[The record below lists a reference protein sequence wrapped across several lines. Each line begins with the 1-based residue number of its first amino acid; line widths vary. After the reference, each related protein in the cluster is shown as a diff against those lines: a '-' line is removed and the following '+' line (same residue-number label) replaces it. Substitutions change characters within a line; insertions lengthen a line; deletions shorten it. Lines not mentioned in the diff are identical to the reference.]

1 MGDLRAGGVTER
13 EPDHSVHGS
22 RHDAAVPG
30 CRSVVRRVG
39 VLVAVTL
46 GAVASPANAA
56 DWAPPAVT
64 GSWDAEAGLSVPPPT
79 ASRLPDAP
87 ASDGLASRAAD
98 APAAPVDR
106 WLLADAL
113 LGRAAKHWLP
123 TRGAYGGTGNLSVRA
138 NALYLELHAMAAL
151 EGRASAARD
160 DARARALVQFL
171 TTPPVLVM
179 KTKVKRAKATFPHA
193 PAWEA
198 VYTRRS
204 SKASLHPSAD
214 SIVARALLAAW
225 NARMQ
230 LGLTADQQHGIKR
243 AVGLVARGSFYR
255 NGRRAANQINWNADV
270 LVADGIINARGASLV
285 RYRRELVW
293 FAQHMRQKVRAGGSA
308 NVTAGGALRYD
319 PSLPPSAPINIQGTG
334 EYENLVHGA
343 LAWYRTALQAG
354 MAPLSPAVRQ
364 RLARWSQQVVLG
376 TWTQAGYLNWDT
388 ALGSK
393 RRHLRQYWGFALDA
407 VLRSAGPGGFVDSPQ
422 QRAYVRLVARQGVEL
437 FARTAWDGTGA
448 LPAPTS
454 FGAPN
459 GFREGTGTE
468 VMAPLRFALI
478 ALQLDPLLG
487 DVAEA
492 DPGLLVAD
500 DRDIG
505 RLAVSSRRY
514 NLGIVRA
521 GPGLEGGMEP
531 TRLFDG
537 RQRPL
542 TVLGA
547 DGLVGPA
554 PDVRLLR
561 EGKVLAATQPGHTHA
576 LPARF
581 VAVGGTLR
589 NRTAARATASASGA
603 TSSGPDRV
611 AVAHRFTPFRVDTRY
626 IIHRKQATKAV
637 FRLPVWGDRAQLS
650 FLSGTTAVNGGWRAA
665 GGAIEVQATTTAGAV
680 MTVRYTGF
688 PAGAQL
694 RIVASSRDGRAP
706 AGTRT
711 LVITAPAGKVRTVT
725 REIAV
730 APVE

>member
-1 MGDLRAGGVTER
+1 MI
-13 EPDHSVHGS
+13 
-22 RHDAAVPG
+22 AAVSSRP
-30 CRSVVRRVG
+30 RPRQLVRAAVRAAALTAIVAAVG
-39 VLVAVTL
+39 AA
-46 GAVASPANAA
+46 GAASASAAGAAASPST
-56 DWAPPAVT
+56 DWALPAT
-64 GSWDAEAGLSVPPPT
+64 GTWDAEAGLFAAPAT
-79 ASRLPDAP
+79 ASRLPDA
-87 ASDGLASRAAD
+87 AERDGLASRAAD
-98 APAAPVDR
+98 EPAAPVDR

-113 LGRAAKHWLP
+113 LERAAKHWLG

-138 NALYLELHAMAAL
+138 NALYLELHAIAAA
-151 EGRASAARD
+151 ENHVGPARD
-160 DARARALVQFL
+160 DARARELIRFL
-171 TTPPVLVM
+171 TTAPVLVRR
-179 KTKVKRAKATFPHA
+179 TSIKRAKATFPHA
-193 PAWEA
+193 PAWQA
-198 VYTRRS
+198 VYTRQS

-214 SIVARALLAAW
+214 AIVARALLGAW
-225 NARMQ
+225 NARSQ
-230 LGLTADQQHGIKR
+230 LGLTADEQHGIRR
-243 AVGLVARGSFYR
+243 AVGLVARGRFYR
-255 NGRRAANQINWNADV
+255 DGRRAANQVNWNADV
-270 LVADGIINARGASLV
+270 LVADAVINGRGASLA

-293 FAQHMRQKVRAGGSA
+293 FAQHMRQKVRKGGST

-319 PSLPPSAPINIQGTG
+319 PSLPPSAPIHIQGSG

-343 LAWYRTALQAG
+343 LAYYRQALRAG

-407 VLRSAGPGGFVDSPQ
+407 LLRTAGPGGFVDSPQ
-422 QRAYVRLVARQGVEL
+422 QRAFVRLVARQGVEL
-437 FARTAWDGTGA
+437 FARTAWDGEGA
-448 LPAPTS
+448 LPGPTS

-478 ALQLDPLLG
+478 ALQIDPLLQG
-487 DVAEA
+487 VTEA
-492 DPGLLVAD
+492 DPGLVVAD
-500 DRDIG
+500 DRSIG

-514 NLGIVRA
+514 SLGIVRA
-521 GPGLEGGMEP
+521 GPGLEGGLEP

-561 EGKVLAATQPGHTHA
+561 QGKVLAATQPGHTHA

-581 VAVGGTLR
+581 VGVRPGLR
-589 NRTAARATASASGA
+589 DRTAARAAVGASGV
-603 TSSGPDRV
+603 TSGGPDRV
-611 AVAHRFTPFRVDTRY
+611 SVLHRFTQYRVETRY
-626 IIHRKQATKAV
+626 VVRRKLATKV
-637 FRLPVWGDRAQLS
+637 VLRLPVWGDQAQLS
-650 FLSGTTAVNGGWRAA
+650 LLAGTTGVRGGWRAT
-665 GGAIEVQATTTAGAV
+665 GQPVELQATTSAGAA
-680 MTVRYTGF
+680 MTVRYTGI
-688 PAGAQL
+688 PAGAQI
-694 RIVASSRDGRAP
+694 RVVPSSRDGRAP

-711 LVITAPAGKVRTVT
+711 VVITASAAKVRTVR

-730 APVE
+730 APADG

>member
-1 MGDLRAGGVTER
+1 MCGLAAAGIGAAPV
-13 EPDHSVHGS
+13 
-22 RHDAAVPG
+22 DATADAH
-30 CRSVVRRVG
+30 R
-39 VLVAVTL
+39 TH
-46 GAVASPANAA
+46 VASSQ
-56 DWAPPAVT
+56 DWADSGAARGV
-64 GSWDAEAGLSVPPPT
+64 WDPEAGVALAPPT
-79 ASRLPDAP
+79 ARRLPDAAP
-87 ASDGLASRAAD
+87 VDGLASRAAD
-98 APAAPVDR
+98 DPAVPVDR

-113 LGRAAKHWLP
+113 LERAAKHWLP
-123 TRGAYGGTGNLSVRA
+123 TRGAYGGSGNLSVRA
-138 NALYLELHAMAAL
+138 NALYLEIHAAAAL
-151 EGRASAARD
+151 EGRVSPARD
-160 DARARALVQFL
+160 DEHARALVRFL
-171 TTPPVLVM
+171 TTPPVLVR
-179 KTKVKRAKATFPHA
+179 KTTITRTKANFPHA

-198 VYTRRS
+198 VYTRQS

-214 SIVARALLAAW
+214 AIVARALLAAW
-225 NARMQ
+225 NARTQ
-230 LGLTADQQHGIKR
+230 LALTAAEQHGIR
-243 AVGLVARGSFYR
+243 QAVGLVARGRFYR
-255 NGRRAANQINWNADV
+255 DGRRAANQINWNADV
-270 LVADGIINARGASLV
+270 LVADAIINGRGASLA

-293 FAQHMRQKVRAGGSA
+293 FAQHMRQKFRAGGST

-319 PSLPPSAPINIQGTG
+319 PSLPPNAPINIQGTG

-343 LAWYRTALQAG
+343 LAYYRQALRAG
-354 MAPLSPAVRQ
+354 MDPLSPAVRQ
-364 RLARWSQQVVLG
+364 RLARWSGQVMLG

-407 VLRSAGPGGFVDSPQ
+407 VLRSAGPGGFVTSAQ

-448 LPAPTS
+448 LPGPTS

-478 ALQLDPLLG
+478 ALQIDPLLDG
-487 DVAEA
+487 VTEA
-492 DPGLLVAD
+492 DPGLLVAH

-505 RLAVSSRRY
+505 RLAISSRRY
-514 NLGIVRA
+514 SLGIVRA
-521 GPGLEGGMEP
+521 GPGLEGGLEP

-561 EGKVLAATQPGHTHA
+561 EGKTLAATQPGHTHA
-576 LPARF
+576 LPPRT
-581 VAVGGTLR
+581 VAVGAALR
-589 NRTAARATASASGA
+589 NRAAARTIASASGA

-611 AVAHRFTPFRVDTRY
+611 RVSHRFTAFRVDTRY
-626 IIHRKQATKAV
+626 AVHRKRATKAV
-637 FRLPVWGDRAQLS
+637 FRLPVWGDRAELS
-650 FLSGTTAVNGGWRAA
+650 FVSGATATSGGWRAT
-665 GGAIEVQATTTAGAV
+665 GDAIELQATTTAGAA
-680 MTVRYTGF
+680 MTVRYTGI

-694 RIVASSRDGRAP
+694 RVVVSSRDGRAP

-711 LVITAPAGKVRTVT
+711 VVITAPAVKVKSVT

-730 APVE
+730 APVA

>member
-1 MGDLRAGGVTER
+1 MSAVLRGR
-13 EPDHSVHGS
+13 N
-22 RHDAAVPG
+22 DAAVPRRRSAVGRG
-30 CRSVVRRVG
+30 C
-39 VLVAVTL
+39 LVAAAVTAL
-46 GAVASPANAA
+46 FGGVASSSRAA
-56 DWAPPAVT
+56 DWAPASDP
-64 GSWDAEAGLSVPPPT
+64 GRWDTEAGVLLAPPNL
-79 ASRLPDAP
+79 SRLPDAA

-98 APAAPVDR
+98 APTAPVDR

-113 LGRAAKHWLP
+113 LERASKHWLP

-138 NALYLELHAMAAL
+138 NALYLELHAIAAS
-151 EGRASAARD
+151 EGRASVARND
-160 DARARALVQFL
+160 EHARSLVRFL
-171 TTPPVLVM
+171 TTAPVLVM
-179 KTKVKRAKATFPHA
+179 KTKIKRSKATFPHA

-198 VYTRRS
+198 VYTRQS

-214 SIVARALLAAW
+214 ALVARALLAAW
-225 NARMQ
+225 NARVQ
-230 LGLTADQQHGIKR
+230 LALTADEQHGIKR
-243 AVGLVARGSFYR
+243 AVGLVARGSFYSG
-255 NGRRAANQINWNADV
+255 GRRAANQINWNADV
-270 LVADGIINARGASLV
+270 LVADAVINGRGASLA
-285 RYRRELVW
+285 RYRRQLVW
-293 FAQHMRQKVRAGGSA
+293 FAQHMRQKVRAGGSV

-319 PSLPPSAPINIQGTG
+319 PSLPPSAPINIQGTS

-343 LAWYRTALQAG
+343 LAYYRQALRAG

-393 RRHLRQYWGFALDA
+393 RRHLRQYWGLALDS
-407 VLRSAGPGGFVDSPQ
+407 VVRSAGPGGFVDSPQ
-422 QRAYVRLVARQGVEL
+422 QRAFVRLVARQGVEL
-437 FARTAWDGTGA
+437 FARTAWNGTGA
-448 LPAPTS
+448 LPRPTS

-459 GFREGTGTE
+459 GFREGTGTD
-468 VMAPLRFALI
+468 VMAPLRFALV
-478 ALQLDPLLG
+478 ALEIDALLNG
-487 DVAEA
+487 VTEA

-505 RLAVSSRRY
+505 RLAISGGRY
-514 NLGIVRA
+514 SLGVVRA

-581 VAVGGTLR
+581 VAVGAALR
-589 NRTAARATASASGA
+589 NRTAARAIASASGA
-603 TSSGPDRV
+603 TSSGPDRIS
-611 AVAHRFTPFRVDTRY
+611 VAHRFTPFRIDTRY
-626 IIHRKQATKAV
+626 VVHRKKATKAV
-637 FRLPVWGDRAQLS
+637 FRLPVWGDHAQLA
-650 FLSGTTAVNGGWRAA
+650 FTAGAMPASGGWRAS
-665 GGAIEVQATTTAGAV
+665 GGTIEVQATTTAGAA
-680 MTVRYTGF
+680 MTARYTGI
-688 PAGAQL
+688 PRGAQI

-711 LVITAPAGKVRTVT
+711 VVITAPAGKVRAVT

-730 APVE
+730 VPVG

>member
-1 MGDLRAGGVTER
+1 MTAPSAT
-13 EPDHSVHGS
+13 
-22 RHDAAVPG
+22 
-30 CRSVVRRVG
+30 
-39 VLVAVTL
+39 
-46 GAVASPANAA
+46 AA
-56 DWAPPAVT
+56 DWAPSALPGT
-64 GSWDAEAGLSVPPPT
+64 WDAEAGVFVAPPSL
-79 ASRLPDAP
+79 SRLPDAAP
-87 ASDGLASRAAD
+87 ADGLASRAAD
-98 APAAPVDR
+98 EPAAPVDR

-113 LGRAAKHWLP
+113 LARAAKHWLP
-123 TRGAYGGTGNLSVRA
+123 SRGAYAGTGSLSVRA
-138 NALYLELHAMAAL
+138 NALYLELHAIAAI
-151 EGRASAARD
+151 EGRVSAARD
-160 DARARALVQFL
+160 DAHARALVRFL
-171 TTPPVLVM
+171 TTPPVLVR

-198 VYTRRS
+198 VYTRQS

-214 SIVARALLAAW
+214 AIVARALLAAW
-225 NARMQ
+225 NARAQ
-230 LGLTADQQHGIKR
+230 LALTAEEQHLIKR

-255 NGRRAANQINWNADV
+255 DGRRAANQINWNADV
-270 LVADGIINARGASLV
+270 LVADAVINGRGASLA

-393 RRHLRQYWGFALDA
+393 RRHLRQYWSFALDGL
-407 VLRSAGPGGFVDSPQ
+407 LRTAGPGGFVTSAQ
-422 QRAYVRLVARQGVEL
+422 QRAFVRLVARQGVEL
-437 FARTAWDGTGA
+437 FARTAWNGEGA
-448 LPAPTS
+448 LPGPTS

-478 ALQLDPLLG
+478 ALQIDPLLDG
-487 DVAEA
+487 VTEA

-505 RLAVSSRRY
+505 RLAISSRRY

-521 GPGLEGGMEP
+521 GPGLEGGLEP

-561 EGKVLAATQPGHTHA
+561 EGKVLAGTQPGHTHA

-581 VAVGGTLR
+581 VAVGGALR

-611 AVAHRFTPFRVDTRY
+611 TVSHRFTAFRIDTRY
-626 IIHRKQATKAV
+626 VVRRKQATKV
-637 FRLPVWGDRAQLS
+637 VLRMPVWGDEAQLS
-650 FLSGTTAVNGGWRAA
+650 FVAGTTATSGGWRAT
-665 GGAIEVQATTTAGAV
+665 GSAIELQATTTAGAA
-680 MTVRYTGF
+680 MTVRYTGV

-694 RIVASSRDGRAP
+694 RVVASSRDGRAP

-711 LVITAPAGKVRTVT
+711 VVITAPAAKVRAVT

-730 APVE
+730 APADS